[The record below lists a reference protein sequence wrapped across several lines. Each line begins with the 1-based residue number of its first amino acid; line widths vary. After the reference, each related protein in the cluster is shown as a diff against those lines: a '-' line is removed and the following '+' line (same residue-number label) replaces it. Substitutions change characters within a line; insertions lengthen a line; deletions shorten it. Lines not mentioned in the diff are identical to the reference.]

1 MKLATLTCLAAL
13 CLLAPGAVAAPGDP
27 VPAEPP
33 RKEQGALPQRPA
45 PGRAESPSPRNEA
58 KGEGSRQETRQE
70 TRPDARQDAARA
82 ERPASAPVVGRER
95 RRRSYA
101 ACNRAS
107 HQRDYRGG
115 RRRRFLI
122 RCRLGYER
130 TRLPS
135 QHQAPTPTTPPARK
149 P

>member
-1 MKLATLTCLAAL
+1 MKLATLACLAAL
-13 CLLAPGAVAAPGDP
+13 CLVGPGAYAAAPGETAKP
-27 VPAEPP
+27 AVPAN
-33 RKEQGALPQRPA
+33 PA
-45 PGRAESPSPRNEA
+45 PPTGAPRPVQPAAEASPP
-58 KGEGSRQETRQE
+58 
-70 TRPDARQDAARA
+70 AAA
-82 ERPASAPVVGRER
+82 PSSAPATAQPQAAQSQAAPRPASSGRAER

-107 HQRDYRGG
+107 HQRGLRGG

-130 TRLPS
+130 THGQSAQPGAA
-135 QHQAPTPTTPPARK
+135 QPVQPGRK